1 MLSGAHALLLVLE
14 VVVNQLFLWREIFI
28 NSPKIVPLTPLL
40 VVGDAFSFMGC

>member
-1 MLSGAHALLLVLE
+1 MLSGAHGLVLVLE

-28 NSPKIVPLTPLL
+28 NSPKIAPFSPLL